1 MNSNLTYDSII
12 IGGGLSGLLFSYRL
26 SQNGKKVFLAEA
38 QSQLGGSV
46 SCLKIKDFLID
57 SGAESFSLS
66 SEATIRLI
74 EELDLAKNL
83 VSPEPLKS
91 HLKFESKLLP
101 IPKGLLGIPGDL
113 ASPDLTD
120 LFTDSELRL
129 AKKLD
134 SSPWDLPD
142 VMSLGSLVENRYG
155 SAFVEKLLTP
165 VVMGVYA
172 NSPYAIE
179 ANFLMP
185 ELVAK
190 AQEFQS
196 LEKAV
201 SNIRSKNI
209 QPGANVK
216 SLKFGMHSLI
226 SALIAESEKL
236 GATLMVNKRAV
247 TANYRDDL
255 WWIQT
260 QDNETISAQSL
271 IVTCPA
277 PQAKNIFQN
286 YPKIQSLLSR
296 FRTKDAHIVL
306 LLIKSSKLNNFPIGT
321 GCLKVDGLASPSA
334 KATTHISAKWNW
346 IKDLLPENTH
356 LIRLSYNARKSQ
368 NSGLV
373 SEEEINHDLRDFYNL
388 ESADFDILEIQ
399 QIYWKDGLSQID
411 PGHGSLMQELAE
423 VQAEFSGLTFGGS
436 MASGSGI
443 TSLIEKTNA
452 QLKDL

>member
-38 QSQLGGSV
+38 QSHLGGSV
-46 SCLKIKDFLID
+46 SSVKMNDFLID

-66 SEATIRLI
+66 SNATVKLL
-74 EELDLAKNL
+74 EELALAKNL

-101 IPKGLLGIPGDL
+101 IPKGLLGIPSDL
-113 ASPDLTD
+113 TSPDLID
-120 LFTDSELRL
+120 LFTDGELSL

-134 SSPWDLPD
+134 SSSWELPE
-142 VMSLGSLVENRYG
+142 VMSLGTLVENRYG

-172 NSPYAIE
+172 NSPYSIE

-201 SNIRSKNI
+201 SNIRSKNL

-226 SALIAESEKL
+226 NSLATGSEKL
-236 GATLMVNKRAV
+236 GATLMVNKRVV
-247 TANYRDDL
+247 TANYHDDL
-255 WWIQT
+255 WWIDT
-260 QDNETISAQSL
+260 QDKETISAKSL

-277 PQAKNIFQN
+277 AQAKNIFQN
-286 YPKIQSLLSR
+286 YPKIESLLSR

-306 LLIKSSKLNNFPIGT
+306 LLIKSSKLNNFPVGT
-321 GCLKVDGLASPSA
+321 GCLKVNGLASASA
-334 KATTHISAKWNW
+334 KATTHISAKWKW

-356 LIRLSYNARKSQ
+356 LIRLSYNARKLQ
-368 NSGLV
+368 ENELV
-373 SEEEINHDLRDFYNL
+373 SDEEIRHDMQDFYNL

-411 PGHGSLMQELAE
+411 PGHGSLMQELAK
-423 VQAEFSGLTFGGS
+423 VQSEFSGLTFGGS
-436 MASGSGI
+436 MSSGSGI

-452 QLKDL
+452 QLKDH

>member
-46 SCLKIKDFLID
+46 SYVKIKDFLID

-66 SEATIRLI
+66 SNATIKLI
-74 EELDLAKNL
+74 EELDLSNNL

-101 IPKGLLGIPGDL
+101 IPKGLLGIPSDL

-129 AKKLD
+129 ANKLD
-134 SSPWDLPD
+134 SSSWDLPD

-277 PQAKNIFQN
+277 AQAKNIFQN

-373 SEEEINHDLRDFYNL
+373 SDEEINHDMKDFYNL
-388 ESADFDILEIQ
+388 ESTDFDILEIQ

-423 VQAEFSGLTFGGS
+423 VQAEFSSLTFGGS

-452 QLKDL
+452 QLKDH